1 MKVYF
6 GEIMNMITGQINDQE
21 LFHTQLLRSKPQ
33 LLKRI
38 EMMNKTY
45 QIDQHRYRM
54 LPVIVIG
61 IMMVIST
68 IFIHMQT
75 HWTGEQ
81 YVNYYFQTA
90 ETEEESGA
98 AEEEL
103 PDKSWIVHEN
113 P

>member
-1 MKVYF
+1 
-6 GEIMNMITGQINDQE
+6 MNTIIGQINDRE
-21 LFHTQLLRSKPQ
+21 LLHTQLVRSKPQ

-61 IMMVIST
+61 IMLVIST
-68 IFIHMQT
+68 LFIHMQT
-75 HWTGEQ
+75 HWMGER
-81 YVNYYFQTA
+81 YVDYYFQTA
-90 ETEEESGA
+90 EMEEECGA

-103 PDKSWIVHEN
+103 PDESWTVYEKQ
-113 P
+113 